1 MCPFGFAANAKS
13 RLRGVCAIIE
23 RRKFRGASVPPF
35 VKGLARMPRF
45 MPNATLVFSG
55 LGYAADG
62 PYLLVNDVYGKK
74 QMRLPVLGRTFTLRH
89 TQKRFCIG
97 PFDLKTYQSKACEN
111 SVELMPSSQYKD
123 DMCPAHF
130 VYMAYFSPQHL
141 KVGIS
146 SETRG
151 IERLLEQGARVAGI
165 LKRFANADEA
175 RALEAHLCAQEGIYE
190 TMRLGTKVRLLS
202 DPFKADAAIETVYEA
217 ARAHG
222 VEPEGGVLDLTK
234 YYFGDVEAAPDIV
247 QLPDDSPSDMV
258 AGRCVGMVGGILM
271 LEQGGNVFAAPVK
284 EWESYEVEI
293 TVGELL
299 CEYEYEPQQM
309 GLF

>member
-111 SVELMPSSQYKD
+111 SVELMPFSQYKD
-123 DMCPAHF
+123 DMCPACREETGFNPAFYNADSISAQQRAYNLTPHF

-202 DPFKADAAIETVYEA
+202 DPPLKRCTKRLAPMALNPRAACLTSRNTTSATWKRRPTSCSCPTIRRAIWSLVA
-217 ARAHG
+217 AWAWW
-222 VEPEGGVLDLTK
+222 
-234 YYFGDVEAAPDIV
+234 AA
-247 QLPDDSPSDMV
+247 
-258 AGRCVGMVGGILM
+258 C
-271 LEQGGNVFAAPVK
+271 
-284 EWESYEVEI
+284 
-293 TVGELL
+293 
-299 CEYEYEPQQM
+299 
-309 GLF
+309 

>member
-1 MCPFGFAANAKS
+1 MTRFKPDHEIVLAGFGFAD
-13 RLRGVCAIIE
+13 
-23 RRKFRGASVPPF
+23 
-35 VKGLARMPRF
+35 
-45 MPNATLVFSG
+45 
-55 LGYAADG
+55 DG
-62 PYLLVNDVYGKK
+62 PHLVLNDIDESKRYLF
-74 QMRLPVLGRTFTLRH
+74 PVLGRTFSL
-89 TQKRFCIG
+89 KRLPKRYCTG
-97 PFDLKTYQSKACEN
+97 PFDLKTFEARCCPNK
-111 SVELMPSSQYKD
+111 VELLP
-123 DMCPAHF
+123 DMKETQCPACIEETGFNPSFYFATTISPQQRAYNLTPHF

-222 VEPEGGVLDLTK
+222 VEPGGGVLDLTK